1 MAAESVASLFS
12 ARGTLVVL
20 GGGDDDPMLARL
32 AAMLPDRAADI
43 EILTTA
49 TRRQPAR
56 TAVAYAHA
64 FRQFGCPN
72 VGHLQVDEA
81 HAADNPNTLER
92 LRRAKLVF
100 MSGGDQERLTDF
112 LLNTEFLV
120 LLKEKYQFEEDFI
133 IAGTSA
139 GASAL
144 ASFMLIHG
152 HGWRSHM
159 VGQIA
164 VAPGLNLIPG
174 ILLDQH
180 FAERQRYPR
189 LLHAVL
195 AQPHLLGI
203 GLSEETGLIIRP
215 DQPAEVFGYEVVVV
229 IDAAAVSYSN
239 LPGLPEDEMISG
251 HDFRL
256 HILANGQRID
266 LVTRRPFSASNEQLT
281 VSS

>member
-1 MAAESVASLFS
+1 MPVESDQSLFS

-32 AAMLPDRAADI
+32 ARMLPERTAPI

-56 TAVAYAHA
+56 TAVAYAHT
-64 FRQFGCPN
+64 FRQLGCPN
-72 VGHLQVDEA
+72 VGHLEVDED
-81 HAADNPNTLER
+81 HAAEEPATLAR
-92 LRRAKLVF
+92 LRQARLVF

-112 LLNTEFLV
+112 LLGTEFLAI
-120 LLKEKYQFEEDFI
+120 LKEKYQQEETFI

-215 DQPAEVFGYEVVVV
+215 NQPAEVFGEEVIVV
-229 IDAAAVSYSN
+229 IDGAGVSYSN

-251 HDFRL
+251 HGFRL
-256 HILANGQRID
+256 HILTTGQRID
-266 LVTRRPFSASNEQLT
+266 LITRQPMAQLSVNSEQ
-281 VSS
+281 

>member
-1 MAAESVASLFS
+1 MFS

-32 AAMLPDRAADI
+32 AAMLPARSVNI

-64 FRQFGCPN
+64 FRQLDCPN
-72 VGHLQVDEA
+72 VGHLQVDEY
-81 HAADNPNTLER
+81 HAADEPDTLQR
-92 LRRAKLVF
+92 LRQARLVF

-112 LLNTEFLV
+112 LLNTEFLAI
-120 LLKEKYQFEEDFI
+120 LKEKYQQEDDFI

-144 ASFMLIHG
+144 ASFMLIYG

-159 VGQIA
+159 VGQVA

-215 DQPAEVFGYEVVVV
+215 DQPAEVFGDEVVVV
-229 IDAAAVSYSN
+229 IDGAAVSYSN

-256 HILANGQRID
+256 HILTTGQRID
-266 LVTRRPFSASNEQLT
+266 LVTRRPFNGSEAGSPAPAAAKAPR
-281 VSS
+281 V